1 MEEKAQG
8 RCDSVKDE
16 TQSVQILW
24 SPMKRSRCN
33 DYRDLSSELRFR
45 DARLRVGIT
54 KRVVHIF
61 QHFQKHKPYGKN

>member
-8 RCDSVKDE
+8 RCDSVKNE
-16 TQSVQILW
+16 TQSVQVLW

-61 QHFQKHKPYGKN
+61 